1 MAAREF
7 CASSPSS
14 LTAQFYITLSRAV
27 TGGKMGRGLTRDDL
41 LDELDAWIDDA
52 KRTARQAEVLCSFA
66 EDRLVS
72 RKAAAGELQS
82 MSERMLARSQAITRL
97 INVFLDSPVTDRR
110 LVEWAKDLVAES
122 KAELEE
128 FRGGSVLSDVQD
140 LDSGSDTFH

>member
-1 MAAREF
+1 
-7 CASSPSS
+7 
-14 LTAQFYITLSRAV
+14 
-27 TGGKMGRGLTRDDL
+27 MGRGLTRDDL

-82 MSERMLARSQAITRL
+82 MSARMLARSQAITRL
-97 INVFLDSPVTDRR
+97 INVFLDSPVADRR

-128 FRGGSVLSDVQD
+128 FRGGSALSDVQD

>member
-1 MAAREF
+1 
-7 CASSPSS
+7 
-14 LTAQFYITLSRAV
+14 
-27 TGGKMGRGLTRDDL
+27 MGRGLTRDDL

-52 KRTARQAEVLCSFA
+52 RRTARQAEVLCSFA

-72 RKAAAGELQS
+72 REAAAGELQS

-128 FRGGSVLSDVQD
+128 FRGRSALSGVQD

>member
-1 MAAREF
+1 M
-7 CASSPSS
+7 
-14 LTAQFYITLSRAV
+14 SRAV
-27 TGGKMGRGLTRDDL
+27 TGEKMGNGLTRDDL

-128 FRGGSVLSDVQD
+128 FRGGSALSDVQD
-140 LDSGSDTFH
+140 LDSGTDTFH